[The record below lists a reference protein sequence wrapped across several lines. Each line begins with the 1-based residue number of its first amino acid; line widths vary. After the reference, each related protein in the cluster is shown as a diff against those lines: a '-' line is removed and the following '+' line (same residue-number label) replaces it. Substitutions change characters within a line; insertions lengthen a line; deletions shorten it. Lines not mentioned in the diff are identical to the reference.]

1 MSIELM
7 AMSRYWWS
15 CLLQPWWDD
24 GRGAVGRDVGG
35 RDGGDG

>member
-1 MSIELM
+1 M
-7 AMSRYWWS
+7 AMSRHWWS

-24 GRGAVGRDVGG
+24 GRGAVGG